1 MSVVLAILLLLVS
14 SPTSLE
20 PLQQNT
26 DNPPSNPLDR
36 TQQQRPRHLIRGRI
50 RQPSG
55 REIDRNIRF
64 ILRRSTHEIIGEGYT
79 DGMGFFELKD
89 LPNGTYELVV
99 EADEQYETTIERIE
113 LYYDRDAIETR
124 DVYLR
129 PKEHHVARHPR
140 SGVISAAEL
149 QKNIPKSAR
158 REYQR
163 GVEASAKGQREKAI
177 QHLQRALELHAD
189 FTQARNDLGV
199 QYLRMGRLQEAYTE
213 FLRAVSSQPTLPE
226 PYINLG
232 YLLTQQHEYRAALV
246 HLDRALQ
253 LAPTHWQALTWTGV
267 SLMQTGELDRAEQ
280 CLKKAIELSFP
291 PEGAF
296 VHLYLANLYLR
307 KGNKHQALAHAE
319 AYLNELPNAPD
330 AQEVRRKIEQIRAR

>member
-1 MSVVLAILLLLVS
+1 MNMVLTILLLFGSSLVL
-14 SPTSLE
+14 TE

-26 DNPPSNPLDR
+26 DNASSSPFDR
-36 TQQQRPRHLIRGRI
+36 SQQQRPRHLIRGRI

-55 REIDRNIRF
+55 HEIDRNVRF
-64 ILRRSTHEIIGEGYT
+64 ILRRSTQEIIGEGYT
-79 DGMGFFELKD
+79 DGMGFFELRD

-99 EADEQYETTIERIE
+99 EADEKYETTIERIE

-129 PKEHHVARHPR
+129 AKEPHTAHHLRA
-140 SGVISAAEL
+140 GIISATEL

-163 GVEASAKGQREKAI
+163 AVEAATKGQREKAI
-177 QHLQRALELHAD
+177 YHLQRALGLYAG

-199 QYLRMGRLQEAYTE
+199 QYLRLGRLHEAYME
-213 FLRAVSSQPTLPE
+213 FLGAVSSQPTIPE

-232 YLLTQQHEYRAALV
+232 YLLAQQHQYATALV
-246 HLDRALQ
+246 HLERALQ
-253 LAPTHWQALTWTGV
+253 LAPTHWQALTWAGV
-267 SLMQTGELDRAEQ
+267 SLMETGELDRAEQ
-280 CLKKAIELSFP
+280 CLKKALEFSLP
-291 PEGAF
+291 QEGSF

-307 KGNKHQALAHAE
+307 KGNKPQALAHAE
-319 AYLNELPNAPD
+319 AYLNEFPHAPD